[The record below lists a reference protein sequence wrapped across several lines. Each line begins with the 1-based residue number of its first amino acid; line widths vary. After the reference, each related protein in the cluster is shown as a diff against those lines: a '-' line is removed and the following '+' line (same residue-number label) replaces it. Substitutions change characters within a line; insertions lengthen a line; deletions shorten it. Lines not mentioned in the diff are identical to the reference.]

1 MKTLVNTAD
10 LSHQQWLEWRQK
22 GIGGSD
28 AGAICGLNKYR
39 SPIAVYLDKTAET
52 VVEKPINEAMR
63 LGHDFEAYVAMRWCE
78 HMDEQKAEELGIK
91 PDKLPKSQ
99 KTKVQ
104 RDNRMLQH
112 DKYPWMLADID
123 RRVVGE
129 NAGLECKTCSPY
141 AAGKWEDDGIPPE
154 YLIQCLHYMAVTGA
168 DRWYLACLIYQQG
181 MQYRVIDRKEDW
193 VKEGI
198 RNLIQIEQDFWEN
211 NVLKHQMPAPDGS
224 EAADKALTMLY
235 PESDPEKQVVEIEDL
250 SLDRYD
256 EISMLI
262 DDLTAEKKQIEQS
275 IKTKMKNAERANL
288 DGRAISWKSYSGR
301 EDIDKKRFRKDHPD
315 LFEEYKKVGKPYR
328 RFTISK
334 APKEEA

>member
-1 MKTLVNTAD
+1 MKTLVNTAE
-10 LSHQQWLEWRQK
+10 LTHQQWLEWRQK

-39 SPIAVYLDKTAET
+39 SPIAVFLDKTAET
-52 VVEKPINEAMR
+52 VVETPMNEAMR
-63 LGHDFEAYVAMRWCE
+63 FGHDAEPYVAKRWCE
-78 HMDEQKAEELGIK
+78 CMDEQKAAELGIK

-99 KTKVQ
+99 KTRVQ

-112 DKYPWMLADID
+112 DDYPWMLADID

-129 NAGLECKTCSPY
+129 NAGLECKTCTPY
-141 AAGKWEDDGIPPE
+141 SAYKWADNGIPPE

-168 DRWYLACLIYQQG
+168 DRWYLACLITGQG
-181 MQYRVIDRKEDW
+181 MQCRVIDRKEDL

-211 NVLKHQMPAPDGS
+211 NVLKHEMPAPDGS
-224 EAADKALTMLY
+224 EAADKALNWLY
-235 PESDPEKQVVEIEDL
+235 PDSDPEKEVVEIEDIT
-250 SLDRYD
+250 LDRYD
-256 EISMLI
+256 EISLLI
-262 DDLTAEKKQIEQS
+262 DDLTAEKRQIEQS
-275 IKTKMKNAERANL
+275 IKSEMKNAEKADL
-288 DGRAISWKSYSGR
+288 GGRTISWKSYSGR
-301 EDIDKKRFRKDHPD
+301 EGVDTKRFKKDHPD

-328 RFTISK
+328 RFAISK

>member
-1 MKTLVNTAD
+1 MKAIVNTAD
-10 LSHQQWLEWRQK
+10 LTHQEWLEWRQK

-52 VVEKPINEAMR
+52 VVETPMNEAMR
-63 LGHDFEAYVAMRWCE
+63 LGHDLEDYVRIRW
-78 HMDEQKAEELGIK
+78 QEETGK
-91 PDKLPKSQ
+91 RA
-99 KTKVQ
+99 V

-129 NAGLECKTCSPY
+129 HAGLECKTCSPY

-181 MQYRVIDRKEDW
+181 MQYRVIDRKDDW
-193 VKEGI
+193 VREGI

-211 NVLKHQMPAPDGS
+211 NVMKHQMPAPDGS

-256 EISMLI
+256 EINMLI

-275 IKTKMKNAERANL
+275 IKTEMKNAERANL

-301 EDIDKKRFRKDHPD
+301 EDIDKKRFKKDHPD